1 MPALVWGMDQL
12 VQHAFRLGRGAAD
25 ARLDDEAA
33 MAEAL
38 RSPEAAWV
46 HLRVTE
52 DGAARWLAEHLDYLD
67 HSISDALLAQATRP
81 RVRGSDGGA
90 LVILRGVNPNPEQEP
105 DDMVSVR
112 LWLDPARIVSV
123 SVRDLEAVS
132 DMAERFET
140 GVGPTRVG
148 DFLCQMVDLI
158 GVEID
163 EALVRLDDETSALE
177 EVDLEDDNL
186 SVRSRITSARRTA
199 VAFRR
204 HIAAQ
209 RDALTALRISDLD
222 WLEQKD
228 RNRLGEAADR
238 TTRMVET
245 LDEIRERLHVIK
257 DDLGSMQAERL
268 NRNLYVLSIISVV
281 FLPLGVVAGVFGVN
295 LGGIPGAVWGGA
307 FWVFCAILF
316 GMVALQLVLLRLLRL
331 I

>member
-1 MPALVWGMDQL
+1 MTV
-12 VQHAFRLGRGAAD
+12 V
-25 ARLDDEAA
+25 LD
-33 MAEAL
+33 
-38 RSPEAAWV
+38 WK
-46 HLRVTE
+46 
-52 DGAARWLAEHLDYLD
+52 HLDYSLPETEQWIRGQD
-67 HSISDALLAQATRP
+67 FIPEPVADALLADESRP
-81 RVRGSDGGA
+81 RAVRFEDGV
-90 LVILRGVNPNPEQEP
+90 LVILRGVNPNPEQQP

-112 LWLDPARIVSV
+112 LWLDHARIVSV

-132 DMAERFET
+132 DLAARFER
-140 GVGPTRVG
+140 GAGPTRVG

-186 SVRSRITSARRTA
+186 PIRGRITKARRTA

-209 RDALTALRISDLD
+209 RDALTALRVSELD
-222 WLEQKD
+222 WLEKKD

-295 LGGIPGAVWGGA
+295 LGGIPGAVWDSA
-307 FWVFCAILF
+307 FWVFCGILF
-316 GMVALQLVLLRLLRL
+316 AMIALQLVLLRLLRL